1 MGANVTKFSI
11 ACLQTEPADS
21 FDAALAVAMP
31 LAEQA
36 VAAGAAFL
44 LLPEYCGGLAS
55 EGAVLAPPVAPEDS
69 HPFLTAFRAFAAA
82 HGVWIMLGS
91 IAVEGPDGMI
101 INRGYVLDSNGDIK
115 SRYDKIHLFDVQIS
129 PDEVYLE
136 SARVAAGGQAVLVD
150 TPFGRVGHTICY
162 DIRFPGLYRAL
173 AQAGADIICIP
184 AAFTQKTGEAHW
196 HVLNRARAIE
206 NGVFIVSP
214 CAVGPVP
221 GGGLTFGHS
230 LVVDPWGQV
239 LADGGAAPGLVLA
252 TIDTD
257 LVAATR
263 ARIPSLEHDRDF
275 TVESTAEN
283 AG

>member
-1 MGANVTKFSI
+1 MTQLSI
-11 ACLQTEPADS
+11 ACLQTAPADS
-21 FDAALAVAMP
+21 FEAALAAALP

-36 VAAGAAFL
+36 IANGAQFL
-44 LLPEYCGGLAS
+44 FLPEYCGGLAS
-55 EGAVLAPPVAPEDS
+55 DGPALAPPVAAEDT

-101 INRGYVLDSNGDIK
+101 INRGYVLDDKGNIK

-136 SARVAAGGQAVLVD
+136 SARVVAGGQAVLVD
-150 TPFGRVGHTICY
+150 TPFGRIGHTICY
-162 DIRFPGLYRAL
+162 DIRFPGLYREL

-184 AAFTQKTGEAHW
+184 AAFTQKTGQAHW

-221 GGGLTFGHS
+221 GGGLTYGHS

-239 LADGGAAPGLVLA
+239 VADGGEAPGLVMA
-252 TIDTD
+252 TIDTG
-257 LVAATR
+257 LVATTR
-263 ARIPSLEHDRDF
+263 ARIPSLQHDRDF
-275 TVESTAEN
+275 TVEIAD
-283 AG
+283 